1 MRTWALMFSLLAISC
16 GDDSV
21 ASPDGPSIDAPRSI
35 DAPAIDAPHIDG
47 AMSDAA
53 PADAAGPTCSDNMMN
68 GNETGI
74 DCGGPDCPSCG
85 TGQGCLTMNDC
96 QSHVCNSSMVCAAP
110 SCIDGVQNGTETDTD
125 CGGPACDAINHQC
138 STGQNC
144 LVNDDCVTGTCNG
157 SHHCT

>member
-21 ASPDGPSIDAPRSI
+21 AGPDGPSIDAPRSI
-35 DAPAIDAPHIDG
+35 DAPATDG

-68 GNETGI
+68 GNETGV
-74 DCGGPDCPSCG
+74 DCGGPDCSACG
-85 TGQGCLTMNDC
+85 TGQGCLTQNDC

-110 SCIDGVQNGTETDTD
+110 SCIDGVKNGTETD
-125 CGGPACDAINHQC
+125 
-138 STGQNC
+138 
-144 LVNDDCVTGTCNG
+144 
-157 SHHCT
+157 